1 MSNRYLTAS
10 IPYVNA
16 DPHVGYA
23 LELVQTDALI
33 RYYRGQGDVVRGQ
46 YGSDDNSLKVVR
58 AAQAAG
64 EDVEAYAARHAA
76 HFLELRTGLNLAFG
90 EGEEFMRTRDER
102 HIRGAQKLWS
112 MLNPEDVYQQHYE
125 GLYCVGCEAFYD
137 ATDLKDGN
145 ICPTHNKPVE
155 VVAETNWFFRLSK
168 YQDQLLALLEGDVI
182 KVQPASRKNEIV
194 AFVRRGLQDFSLSR
208 SAERAAHWGVP
219 VPGDEGQ
226 VMYVWVDALSNYI
239 TALGFADDG
248 EQYKAFWE
256 QAATRTHV
264 IGKDIVR
271 FHAVYWPAFLLSAGL
286 PLPTEIFVHGFLTL
300 NGQKIS
306 KSLGNVI
313 APADLMT
320 DYGTDGARAIL
331 LAALPAEND
340 GDLSKDFF
348 EATYTRLANGIGN
361 LAGRI
366 AAMSNKYFDGH
377 VDRLDYPREGEV
389 RAAWA
394 EAIADRD
401 FKSYLEVCFQVAEEG
416 NAKIE
421 NEAPFKT
428 AKTDPAAAKKTLS
441 ELAALMRVLAA
452 GLEPIIPTAAQ
463 ELQRRFAADTL
474 VHGEP
479 LFPRRDQL

>member
-1 MSNRYLTAS
+1 MPNRYFTAS

-23 LELVQTDALI
+23 LELVQTDVLV

-46 YGSDDNSLKVVR
+46 FGSDDNSLKVVR
-58 AAQAAG
+58 AAEAAG
-64 EDVEAYAARHAA
+64 EPVEAYAARHAQ
-76 HFLELRTGLNLAFG
+76 HFLELKEALNLEFG
-90 EGEEFMRTRDER
+90 AGEEFMRTRADQ
-102 HIRGAQKLWS
+102 HIRGAQKLWQA
-112 MLNPEDVYQQHYE
+112 LNPEDLYERHYE

-137 ATDLKDGN
+137 ATDLNEGN
-145 ICPTHNKPVE
+145 ICKTHNKPVE

-168 YQDQLLALLEGDVI
+168 YQAQLQDLLERDVI
-182 KVQPASRKNEIV
+182 KVHPASRKNELL

-239 TALGFADDG
+239 TALGYAD
-248 EQYKAFWE
+248 EARAFQQFWLE
-256 QAATRTHV
+256 GATRTHV

-313 APADLMT
+313 APADLIAT
-320 DYGTDGARAIL
+320 YGPDGTRAIL
-331 LAALPAEND
+331 LAALPADND
-340 GDLSKDFF
+340 GDLSPDFF

-366 AAMSNKYFDGH
+366 AAMSNKYFEGS
-377 VDRLDYPREGEV
+377 VDRLAYPGEEKFKADL
-389 RAAWA
+389 AAA
-394 EAIADRD
+394 IEARD
-401 FKSYLEVCFQVAEEG
+401 FKEYLELCFRLAEEG

-421 NEAPFKT
+421 NEAPFRT
-428 AKTDPAAAKKTLS
+428 AKTDLPAARQTLS

-452 GLEPIIPTAAQ
+452 ALTPLIPAAGA
-463 ELQRRFAADTL
+463 ELSARFAGDTL
-474 VHGEP
+474 IHGQP
-479 LFPRRDQL
+479 IFPRSE